1 MEKETRTQIIKEY
14 AVHEGDVGSPDV
26 QIALLTARV
35 KELTEHLK
43 IHPKDK
49 HSERGLV
56 LMVNKRRK
64 LLKYLDRKYHD
75 RYQNIIKRLGLRH

>member
-43 IHPKDK
+43 MHPKDK

-75 RYQNIIKRLGLRH
+75 RYQNIIKRLSLRH